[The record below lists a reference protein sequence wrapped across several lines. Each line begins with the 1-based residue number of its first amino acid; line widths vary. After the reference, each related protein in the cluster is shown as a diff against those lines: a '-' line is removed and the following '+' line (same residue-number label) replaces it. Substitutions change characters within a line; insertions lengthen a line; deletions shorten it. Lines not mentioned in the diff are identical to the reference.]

1 MQLPMN
7 EATPL
12 ENGHTETA
20 ASNNKS
26 IAIVG
31 IGCRFPG
38 DISSPSDLWDFLA
51 EERSAAGKVPKSR
64 FNVDSFHGSKDE
76 PSTTVALGGCFLQED
91 IRNFDNQ
98 FFGIHNREAADMDP
112 QQRKLLEVV
121 FESFESAGVTLDDVS
136 GANVG
141 CYVASFTPDFIA
153 MQTKDVENMTRFTH
167 LGMGATLLGNR
178 ISHVFNMK
186 GPSCVVDTAC
196 SSSFYALHMACS
208 ALENG
213 ECDAAVVAG
222 VNLIQTPEVH
232 VGTSLG
238 GVLSPASK
246 CQTFDSSAD
255 GYARADGVGAL
266 YIKRLDDAIRDKDA
280 IRSII
285 RSTAVN
291 SNGRTPGISQ
301 PSVDGQEAVIRKA
314 YARAGLNPR
323 ETAYVEVHGTGT
335 SVGDPIE
342 VEGLSR
348 VFRKDQRHRPTL
360 IGGVKPNLG
369 HGEASSGLL
378 SIMKASLSLER
389 RQIPAT
395 ISVKQINPKIKTEE
409 WGVEIVT
416 RMTDFPSECSPRRI
430 SINSFGF
437 GGANAHGILEE
448 PGRQTNKV
456 SCRQAMSRNGDLTG
470 TMNSQSDSRISNGI
484 NGLNEHNVSS
494 SLPYLLPL
502 SANKLSSLQ
511 GRAERL
517 SKMDFSAV
525 SIADLAYTLGQRRSH
540 LGLRGYVIARQA
552 TLAQDFSVDNLIL
565 ANSDSSLTD
574 NKFAFVF
581 TGQGAQWKGMA
592 RELLHFPVF
601 ADTIRQLDHELSTLA
616 HAPEWKICDV
626 LMDDSEDCPLN
637 LAAFAQPIT
646 TAVQIGLVNV
656 LRSWSILP
664 QGVIGHSSGEIA
676 AGYAA
681 GLLTAREAIIIAY
694 YRGYSVTSSAPEGA
708 MAAVGLHCDDA
719 HEWITRF
726 GFNANL
732 KVACINSPQSVTI
745 SGDSECIDTILAS
758 LQAEGVFAR
767 KLKTDGKA
775 YHSHHMAAIGTM
787 YEKLLK
793 KALSFEKQASLDL
806 EQQDTHMYSTVMCQE
821 VQSKAVRTAAYWRA
835 NLESPVRFSEGLT
848 FLSEMTGQCTFV
860 ELGPHAALKMPIM
873 QTLGKTTSYLA
884 TLNRGQDS
892 SVSLLNFVG
901 RLFVQGFKVDFSKL
915 NHTYTHGTPRFI
927 YDLPTYPW
935 HYEKPPWNESRI
947 SREWRNT
954 THPRHELLGREVP
967 GGNKTTFGW
976 RNLLQME
983 NVPWLRDHKLG
994 DTVVFPATGYLSMAV
1009 EALMQKALPVGADG
1023 VGKSVALRHVDLLK
1037 ALPLPEQ
1044 GSIELYTELR
1054 PVAISN
1060 IRDSKFWWEFQ
1071 ISSIS
1076 DDGPTVRAKGSI
1088 RLEPI
1093 AACGTQLPSRECRLA
1108 PQSRKLWYESIA
1120 DSGLAFGSTFQHMH
1134 DIHTPDPKGVLYA
1147 EARTRTL
1154 APTIEGAHPRP
1165 RYLIHPV
1172 LLDNLF
1178 QVALIACTGGFIHSM
1193 VGKVPTRL
1201 GSVRISLPSSPTDE
1215 GTIRSTSKVTGQYT
1229 NRIDSALFD
1238 GQQQLVAHFKDVEVT
1253 AYIGTERME
1262 VRHPITRVTWK
1273 PDIAQVHD
1281 SATFSSALDHVLSQS
1296 DLGSFG
1302 SKANILAAL
1311 DLIVHKNPDAH
1322 ILCLST
1328 DLSLITLS
1336 FLEVLDASSIYRRFN
1351 SFSLGRLA
1359 SDGGLEVAEVRNF
1372 IVPLGLRS
1380 LQYRMASS
1388 SDHFGL
1394 VILGDDIAMVD
1405 GLGSYTDGE
1414 TVFLAPDVDST
1425 LKHDTFSVLSSR
1437 SETAKNVQVLRP
1449 EPTTNGSSTPDFDNV
1464 VFIGR
1469 SPKHPVDDHLA
1480 GHLSDDL
1487 GVPIKRVALTDLADS
1502 PIPPNSLVISTAELE
1517 RSILAGAVPQEEFDG
1532 FKQMI
1537 EHAAWIMW
1545 ITGSGVHEEF
1555 NPTLSLFA
1563 GFARA
1568 VVIEQ
1573 PSTKIFSL
1581 ELDPTTDA
1589 AVISRDV
1596 TKIVQNGKNAI
1607 NDCEYIDN
1615 GSHLLISRI
1624 VPDERMN
1631 REFRTRQDGL
1641 ASPMPLGSVGNAA
1654 LSVRKPGQL
1663 STTQFVKRPYPSLS
1677 TLASDEV
1684 VVKVFCVG
1692 LNAKDVNALAGH
1704 VQTTDARCSLE
1715 CTGHI
1720 VAIGSD
1726 VRDLNIGDKVAVM
1739 YPGYFGTYET
1749 VPAWSCV
1756 KLRDDEDLRTM
1767 ASVMMVFSTAMYA
1780 LYHRANLQ
1788 PGESILIHSAAG
1800 GVGIATIQLA
1810 KLIGAEIF
1818 ATVGTEEKKQY
1829 LIEHF
1834 GLTPDHIFNSRDSSF
1849 ASSIKSITN
1858 GRGVDVI
1865 LNSLLGE
1872 LLHESWDCLADFG
1885 RFVEIGKRDL
1895 LDQGRLNMEMFSRGT
1910 TFTAFD
1916 MSMLAEST
1924 SPTQHRVYKGLVT
1937 RVISLLRSGD
1947 IHPIEPLSVF
1957 NVSDIVQAFNHFN
1970 NAKRM
1975 GKIVI
1980 SFEDQTQMVP
1990 VVHEKFSTQLDP
2002 HKSYLLVGCLG
2013 GLGRSV
2019 SKWMMSRGAR
2029 KFIFLG
2035 RSGTQKPAAKRLIDE
2050 LEESGA
2056 QCTIIKGDITKY
2068 PDVHRAVAAA
2078 PTPLGGVIQAAMGL
2092 NEAIFKHM
2100 PREYWLNGTEAKVQG
2115 TWNLHNALSALDKEK
2130 ELDFFVLTSSISGK
2144 LGTATESNY
2153 CAANNF
2159 LDAFARY
2166 RRGLGLKA
2174 VSLGLGMV
2182 SEVGYLHEHPEI
2194 EDLLLRKGIRPLT
2207 EDELVQIFDFG
2218 LTQPPTSL
2226 HPNDLMPQSHILT
2239 GLEDTGLQGHR
2250 KQGYEG
2256 YWQFLSDARFDVLTC
2271 ALRRNAGKSAQGNS
2285 TQASVIQEAIAS
2297 NDREQLTDAVKVVLV
2312 KKLSNIM
2319 LTPVDK
2325 IDAKTP
2331 LLDFGMDSMLA
2342 AELRQYIFGTMG
2354 VDVPFLDL
2362 MDKKTSIFGLAGV
2375 IADKLTITSSN

>member
-1 MQLPMN
+1 MQFPM
-7 EATPL
+7 EQTTPL
-12 ENGHTETA
+12 KNDHSESA
-20 ASNNKS
+20 VSNNKS

-38 DISSPSDLWDFLA
+38 DISSPSELWDFLA
-51 EERSAAGKVPKSR
+51 EERCAVGKVPKSR

-76 PSTTVALGGCFLQED
+76 PSATVALGGCFLQED

-266 YIKRLDDAIRDKDA
+266 YIKRLDAAIRDKDA

-314 YARAGLNPR
+314 YARAGLDPA
-323 ETAYVEVHGTGT
+323 ETSYVEVHGTGT

-348 VFRKDQRHRPTL
+348 VFCKDQHRQPTL

-395 ISVKQINPKIKTEE
+395 ISVKKINPKIKTDE
-409 WGVEIVT
+409 WGVEVVT
-416 RMTDFPSECSPRRI
+416 RMTDFSLEGSARRI

-448 PGRQTNKV
+448 ASCQTNKV
-456 SCRQAMSRNGDLTG
+456 SCRQALQRNSDLTG
-470 TMNSQSDSRISNGI
+470 SLNDESDSHISNSI
-484 NGLNEHNVSS
+484 NGFNGHSVTSS
-494 SLPYLLPL
+494 MPYLLPF
-502 SANKLSSLQ
+502 SANKLPSLQ
-511 GRAERL
+511 GRVERL
-517 SKMDFSAV
+517 SKLDFSAV

-540 LGLRGYVIARQA
+540 LGVRGYVIARQA
-552 TLAQDFSVDNLIL
+552 TLAQDLHVDNLIQASL
-565 ANSDSSLTD
+565 DKDMADSKL
-574 NKFAFVF
+574 AFVF

-601 ADTIRQLDHELSTLA
+601 ADTIRQLDHELSSLS
-616 HAPEWKICDV
+616 HAPEWKICDI
-626 LMDDSEDCPLN
+626 LIDDSEACQLN
-637 LAAFAQPIT
+637 SAAYAQPIT

-656 LRSWSILP
+656 LRSWSMLP

-676 AGYAA
+676 AAYAA
-681 GLLTAREAIIIAY
+681 GLLTSREAIIIAY
-694 YRGYSVTSSAPEGA
+694 YRGYSVTGLETEGA
-708 MAAVGLHCDDA
+708 MAAVGLHSDDA
-719 HEWITRF
+719 LKCINKL
-726 GFNANL
+726 GFSANA

-745 SGDSECIDTILAS
+745 SGDKECIDTISVS

-767 KLKTDGKA
+767 KLKTDGRA

-787 YEKLLK
+787 YEKLLRC
-793 KALSFEKQASLDL
+793 ALVFEEEEFSDVRRH
-806 EQQDTHMYSTVMCQE
+806 DIHMYSTVLNQE
-821 VQSKAVRTAAYWRA
+821 VQGKNVRTAAYWRE

-848 FLSEMTGQCTFV
+848 SLSESIGYCTFV

-873 QTLGKTTSYLA
+873 QTLGKSTSYLA

-892 SVSLLNFVG
+892 SVSLLSFVG
-901 RLFVQGFKVDFSKL
+901 QLFAQGFKVDFSKL
-915 NHTYTHGTPRFI
+915 SHIYDHGSPRFI

-935 HYEKPPWNESRI
+935 HYEQPPWNESRL
-947 SREWRNT
+947 SREWRST
-954 THPRHELLGREVP
+954 IHPRHELLGREVP
-967 GGNKTTFGW
+967 GGNQTTFGW
-976 RNLLQME
+976 RNLLQLE

-994 DTVVFPATGYLSMAV
+994 DTVVFPATGYLAMAV
-1009 EALMQKALPVGADG
+1009 EALMQKNLSVGADG
-1023 VGKSVALRHVDLLK
+1023 AGISVALRHVDLLK

-1054 PVAISN
+1054 PLPISN
-1060 IRDSKFWWEFQ
+1060 VRDSKVWWEFQ

-1076 DDGPTVRAKGSI
+1076 KDGPTVRAKGSI
-1088 RLEPI
+1088 RLESI
-1093 AACGTQLPSRECRLA
+1093 SASSTQLPSRDCRLA
-1108 PQSRKLWYESIA
+1108 PQSRKLWYESI
-1120 DSGLAFGSTFQHMH
+1120 SNGGLAFGPTFQHMH

-1147 EARTRTL
+1147 EARTQTL
-1154 APTIEGAHPRP
+1154 APSIEGAQANP
-1165 RYLIHPV
+1165 RYLLHPV

-1178 QVALIACTGGFIHSM
+1178 QVALIACTGGYIHAM

-1201 GSVRISLPSSPTDE
+1201 GSVDIRLPTSPTDE
-1215 GTIRSTSKVTGQYT
+1215 GKICSASKVTGQAT
-1229 NRIDSALFD
+1229 NKIDSALFD
-1238 GQQQLVAHFKDVEVT
+1238 SQQQLIAHFKDVDVT
-1253 AYIGTERME
+1253 AYIGNENME

-1273 PDIAQVHD
+1273 PDISQLHD
-1281 SATFSSALDHVLSQS
+1281 SATFSSAIDHVLLTS

-1302 SKANILAAL
+1302 SKANLLAAL
-1311 DLIVHKNPDAH
+1311 DLVVHKNPDAH

-1328 DLSLITLS
+1328 DLSLITLA
-1336 FLEVLDASSIYRRFN
+1336 FLEVLDAPSIYRRFN

-1359 SDGGLEVAEVRNF
+1359 SDGGLEVAEVHNYV
-1372 IVPLGLRS
+1372 VPLGLRS
-1380 LQYRMASS
+1380 VQYRKASS
-1388 SDHFGL
+1388 SDQFGL
-1394 VILGDDIAMVD
+1394 VILGDDDTMTERSA
-1405 GLGSYTDGE
+1405 SYTDDQ
-1414 TVFLAPDVDST
+1414 TVFLAPHVHNSWKPDG
-1425 LKHDTFSVLSSR
+1425 FSVLNSR
-1437 SETAKNVQVLRP
+1437 SETARHVQLIRP
-1449 EPTTNGSSTPDFDNV
+1449 APAMNGCSTPDFDNV
-1464 VFIGR
+1464 LLICR
-1469 SPKHPVDDHLA
+1469 SSTHPADGHLA
-1480 GHLSDDL
+1480 SHLSKDL
-1487 GVPIKRVALTDLADS
+1487 GMPIKRMALAELRDF
-1502 PIPPNSLVISTAELE
+1502 PIPPNSLVISTVELE
-1517 RSILAGAVPQEEFDG
+1517 RSTLAGTIQQEDFDG
-1532 FKQMI
+1532 FKQII
-1537 EHAAWIMW
+1537 EHAAWIVW

-1589 AVISRDV
+1589 AVISQDIGR
-1596 TKIVQNGKNAI
+1596 ILQNGKKPI

-1641 ASPMPLGSVGNAA
+1641 ASPMPLGSVGNAG
-1654 LSVRKPGQL
+1654 LSVQMPGQL
-1663 STTQFVKRPYPSLS
+1663 STAQFVKRPYTDSA
-1677 TLASDEV
+1677 TLGAGDV
-1684 VVKVFCVG
+1684 VVKVSCVG

-1720 VAIGSD
+1720 VATGPT
-1726 VRDLNIGDKVAVM
+1726 VRNLSIGDKVAVM

-1756 KLRDDEDLRTM
+1756 KLHDDEDLHTM
-1767 ASVMMVFSTAMYA
+1767 ASVLMVFSTAIYA

-1800 GVGIATIQLA
+1800 GVGIATIQIA

-1818 ATVGTEEKKQY
+1818 ATVGTDEKKQY

-1834 GLTPDHIFNSRDSSF
+1834 GLKPDHIFSSRDSSF
-1849 ASSIKSITN
+1849 TSSIKSITD

-1895 LDQGRLNMEMFSRGT
+1895 LDQGRLNMERFSRGT

-1924 SPTQHRVYKGLVT
+1924 SPAQHRVYQGLVA

-1947 IHPIEPLSVF
+1947 IQPIEPLSVF
-1957 NVSDIVQAFNHFN
+1957 NVSDIVPAFNHFN

-1990 VVHEKFSTQLDP
+1990 VVREKFSTQLDP

-2013 GLGRSV
+2013 GLGRSI

-2035 RSGTQKPAAKRLIDE
+2035 RSGLQKPAAKRLVNE
-2050 LEESGA
+2050 LEEGGA
-2056 QCTIIKGDITKY
+2056 QCNVIKGDITNY
-2068 PDVHRAVAAA
+2068 TDVHRAVAAA
-2078 PTPLGGVIQAAMGL
+2078 STPLGGVIQAAMGL

-2115 TWNLHNALSALDKEK
+2115 TWNLHNAISALDKEK

-2159 LDAFARY
+2159 LDTFARY

-2207 EDELVQIFDFG
+2207 EDELVQILDFG
-2218 LTQPPTSL
+2218 LTQTLTSL

-2250 KQGYEG
+2250 KRGYEG

-2271 ALRRNAGKSAQGNS
+2271 ALRRNTGKSAQGNS
-2285 TQASVIQEAIAS
+2285 TQASVIQEAIVS
-2297 NDREQLTDAVKVVLV
+2297 NDKEQVTDAVKVVLV
-2312 KKLSNIM
+2312 NKLSNII

-2325 IDAKTP
+2325 IEVQKP

-2354 VDVPFLDL
+2354 VDVAFLDL
-2362 MDKKTSIFGLAGV
+2362 MDKKTNILGLASV
-2375 IADKLTITSSN
+2375 VADNLTNTTK

>member
-1 MQLPMN
+1 MQLLQN
-7 EATPL
+7 QVTPL
-12 ENGHTETA
+12 ENGHTKPA
-20 ASNNKS
+20 VSNNKS

-38 DISSPSDLWDFLA
+38 DISSPSELWDFLA

-167 LGMGATLLGNR
+167 LGMGPTLLGNR

-314 YARAGLNPR
+314 YARAGLNPAD
-323 ETAYVEVHGTGT
+323 TAYVEVHGTGT

-348 VFRKDQRHRPTL
+348 VFQKDQRHRPML

-389 RQIPAT
+389 CQIPAT
-395 ISVKQINPKIKTEE
+395 ISVKQMNPKIKTEE
-409 WGVEIVT
+409 WGVEVVT
-416 RMTDFPSECSPRRI
+416 RMTDFPSKSGSRRI

-448 PGRQTNKV
+448 AGRQTNNV
-456 SCRQAMSRNGDLTG
+456 SCRQPMQRSGDVTG
-470 TMNSQSDSRISNGI
+470 SMDGQPNSHASNGI
-484 NGLNEHNVSS
+484 NEVNGHSVPPSM
-494 SLPYLLPL
+494 PYLLPL
-502 SANKLSSLQ
+502 SANKLASLQ
-511 GRAERL
+511 GRVERL
-517 SKMDFSAV
+517 SELDLSAV
-525 SIADLAYTLGQRRSH
+525 SVADLAYTLGQRRSH
-540 LGLRGYVIARQA
+540 LGLRGFVIARQA
-552 TLAQDFSVDNLIL
+552 TLAQDIHVDNLTL
-565 ANSDSSLTD
+565 ANSDNNMADS
-574 NKFAFVF
+574 KFAFVF

-601 ADTIRQLDHELSTLA
+601 ANTIQQLDHELSILP
-616 HAPEWKICDV
+616 HAPRWKICDI
-626 LMDDSEDCPLN
+626 LMDSSEACPLN

-676 AGYAA
+676 AAYAA
-681 GLLTAREAIIIAY
+681 GLLTAREAIVIAY
-694 YRGYSVTSSAPEGA
+694 YRGYSVTASAPEGA
-708 MAAVGLHCDDA
+708 MAAVGLHSDDA
-719 HEWITRF
+719 LEWITRL
-726 GFNANL
+726 GFNANV

-745 SGDSECIDTILAS
+745 SGDSESINSILAS
-758 LQAEGVFAR
+758 LQDEGVFAR

-775 YHSHHMAAIGTM
+775 YHSHHMAAIGAM
-787 YEKLLK
+787 YEELLK
-793 KALSFEKQASLDL
+793 GALTFGAQDIPDL
-806 EQQDTHMYSTVMCQE
+806 KLHDIHMYSTVMCQE
-821 VQSKAVRTAAYWRA
+821 VQGKNVRTAAYWRA
-835 NLESPVRFSEGLT
+835 NLESPVRFSEGLAS
-848 FLSEMTGQCTFV
+848 LSEMMGHCTFA

-873 QTLGKTTSYLA
+873 QTLGKSTSYLA
-884 TLNRGQDS
+884 TLSRGQDS
-892 SVSLLNFVG
+892 SVSLLGFIG
-901 RLFVQGFKVDFSKL
+901 QLFVQGFRVDFSKL
-915 NHTYTHGTPRFI
+915 DHTYGRSIPRYI

-935 HYEKPPWNESRI
+935 HYEQTPWNESRV

-967 GGNKTTFGW
+967 GGNQTTFGW
-976 RNLLQME
+976 RNLLQLE
-983 NVPWLRDHKLG
+983 NVPWLRDHRLG
-994 DTVVFPATGYLSMAV
+994 DTVIFPATGYISMAV
-1009 EALMQKALPVGADG
+1009 EALMQKVLPVGADG
-1023 VGKSVALRHVDLLK
+1023 AGESVVLRHVDLLK

-1044 GSIELYTELR
+1044 GSIELCTELR
-1054 PVAISN
+1054 PLPISN
-1060 IRDSKFWWEFQ
+1060 IRESKVWWEFQ

-1076 DDGPTVRAKGSI
+1076 EDGPTVRAKGSI

-1093 AACGTQLPSRECRLA
+1093 ATSSTQLPSRDCHLA
-1108 PQSRKLWYESIA
+1108 PQSTKLWYESIA
-1120 DSGLAFGSTFQHMH
+1120 NAGLAFGPTFQHMH
-1134 DIHTPDPKGVLYA
+1134 DIQTPDPKGILYA

-1154 APTIEGAHPRP
+1154 APAVGGAQSHP

-1178 QVALIACTGGFIHSM
+1178 QVALIACTGGLIHSM
-1193 VGKVPTRL
+1193 VGKVPTKL
-1201 GSVRISLPSSPTDE
+1201 GIVRISLPSSPTDE
-1215 GTIRSTSKVTGQYT
+1215 GTICSMSKVTGQAT
-1229 NRIDSALFD
+1229 NKIDSALFD
-1238 GQQQLVAHFKDVEVT
+1238 SQQQLVAHFKDVDVT
-1253 AYIGTERME
+1253 AYIGNEKME

-1273 PDIAQVHD
+1273 PDISQVHD
-1281 SATFSSALDHVLSQS
+1281 NATFSSALNHVLLRS

-1302 SKANILAAL
+1302 SKANMLAAL

-1328 DLSLITLS
+1328 DLSLITLA

-1351 SFSLGRLA
+1351 SFSMGRLTP
-1359 SDGGLEVAEVRNF
+1359 DGQLEVAEVHKY

-1380 LQYRMASS
+1380 LQYRIASPG
-1388 SDHFGL
+1388 DHFGL

-1405 GLGSYTDGE
+1405 ELGSYTDDQ
-1414 TVFLAPDVDST
+1414 TVFLSPDVGST
-1425 LKHDTFSVLSSR
+1425 LNFDRLSVLRSQ
-1437 SETAKNVQVLRP
+1437 SETAHNVQLLRGAPAVNSCSSPNFDHVLHICR
-1449 EPTTNGSSTPDFDNV
+1449 SSM
-1464 VFIGR
+1464 
-1469 SPKHPVDDHLA
+1469 HPADEHLA
-1480 GHLSDDL
+1480 SHLSDDL
-1487 GVPIKRVALTDLADS
+1487 GMPIKQVALADLVHI
-1502 PIPPNSLVISTAELE
+1502 PISPNSLVISTAELK
-1517 RSILAGAVPQEEFDG
+1517 RSILAGGVLQEEFDG
-1532 FKQMI
+1532 FKRMI
-1537 EHAAWIMW
+1537 EHAAWIVW

-1596 TKIVQNGKNAI
+1596 ARIVRSGNNSI

-1654 LSVRKPGQL
+1654 LSVQRPGQL
-1663 STTQFVKRPYPSLS
+1663 STVQFVKRPYPALS
-1677 TLASDEV
+1677 KLAANEV
-1684 VVKVFCVG
+1684 VVKVSCVG

-1720 VAIGSD
+1720 LAIGSD
-1726 VRDLNIGDKVAVM
+1726 VRDLSIGDKVAVM
-1739 YPGYFGTYET
+1739 YPGYFSTYET

-1756 KLRDDEDLRTM
+1756 KIHDGEDLHTM
-1767 ASVMMVFSTAMYA
+1767 ASVLMVFSTAVYA

-1818 ATVGTEEKKQY
+1818 ATVGTDEKKQY
-1829 LIEHF
+1829 LIDHF
-1834 GLTPDHIFNSRDSSF
+1834 GIKSDHIFNSRDSGF
-1849 ASSIKSITN
+1849 ASNIKTITN

-1895 LDQGRLNMEMFSRGT
+1895 LDQGRLNMERFSRGT

-1916 MSMLAEST
+1916 ISMLAESA
-1924 SPTQHRVYKGLVT
+1924 SPAQHHVYKSLIT

-1947 IHPIEPLSVF
+1947 IRPIEPLSVF
-1957 NVSDIVQAFNHFN
+1957 NVSELVPAFNHFN

-1990 VVHEKFSTQLDP
+1990 VVREKFSTQLDP
-2002 HKSYLLVGCLG
+2002 QKSYLLVGCLG

-2029 KFIFLG
+2029 KFVFLG
-2035 RSGTQKPAAKRLIDE
+2035 RSGLQRPAAKRLIDE
-2050 LEESGA
+2050 LEAGGA
-2056 QCTIIKGDITKY
+2056 QCTVIKGDITNY
-2068 PDVHRAVAAA
+2068 TDVHSAVAAA

-2092 NEAIFKHM
+2092 DEAIFKHM
-2100 PREYWLNGTEAKVQG
+2100 PRDYWLNGTEAKVQG
-2115 TWNLHNALSALDKEK
+2115 TWNLHNALSALDRER

-2159 LDAFARY
+2159 LDTFARY

-2194 EDLLLRKGIRPLT
+2194 EALLLRKGIRPLT

-2256 YWQFLSDARFDVLTC
+2256 YWQFLNDARFDVLTC

-2285 TQASVIQEAIAS
+2285 TQVSVIQEAIAS
-2297 NDREQLTDAVKVVLV
+2297 NDKAQLTDAVKVVLV
-2312 KKLSNIM
+2312 KKLSNII

-2325 IDAKTP
+2325 IDAKKP

-2342 AELRQYIFGTMG
+2342 AELRQYIYGAMG

-2362 MDKKTSIFGLAGV
+2362 MDKSTNILGLASLVG
-2375 IADKLTITSSN
+2375 DKLTTASK